1 MFVLPGKAWIVEWKL
16 SGWHGRMV
24 GLVAAAMEERPSR
37 GRAVN
42 RACRGFAFGGDFGQ
56 KGARV
61 STAKRAL
68 SVLFT
73 LKI

>member
-1 MFVLPGKAWIVEWKL
+1 
-16 SGWHGRMV
+16 MV